1 MGFVNEHDDESD
13 DNEEEQE
20 DASASPGVS
29 LIPVRI
35 GEFEQTVPS
44 VK

>member
-13 DNEEEQE
+13 DDEEEQE

-29 LIPVRI
+29 LISVHI
-35 GEFEQTVPS
+35 GELSRPFS
-44 VK
+44 V